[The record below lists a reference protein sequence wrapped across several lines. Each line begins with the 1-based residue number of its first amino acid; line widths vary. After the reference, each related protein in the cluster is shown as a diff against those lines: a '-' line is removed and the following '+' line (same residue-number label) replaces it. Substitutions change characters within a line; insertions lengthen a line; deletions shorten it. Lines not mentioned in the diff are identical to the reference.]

1 MFTQEI
7 GVRLLIVLI
16 GIAISTSVFAVD
28 YEPGQIWKYKT
39 RIFESESTLM
49 ILKVETYDDIG
60 EVIHIRV
67 NGINMINPKLGN
79 KINGLPHLPFKKLAI
94 DSSVISLVKTVS
106 DIPNF
111 KDGYNTWK
119 KAYIAGKAGAF
130 STKVNV
136 TLTAML
142 GADWVVQE

>member
-1 MFTQEI
+1 M
-7 GVRLLIVLI
+7 RLLIVLI
-16 GIAISTSVFAVD
+16 GIAISSSVFAVD
-28 YEPGQIWKYKT
+28 YEPGQVWKYKT

-49 ILKVETYDDIG
+49 ILKVEKYEDIG

-67 NGINMINPKLGN
+67 NGINMVNPKLGN
-79 KINGLPHLPFKKLAI
+79 KINEIPHLPFKRSAI
-94 DSSVISLVKTVS
+94 DSSVVSLVKTVS

-119 KAYIAGKAGAF
+119 KAYIEGKAGAF
-130 STKVNV
+130 TTKLND